1 MSYDKSKLNSKAVGA
16 ATLVALSGFVPQPF
30 VNLAHAATATISVT
44 GSFITGIKLAPG
56 TTAKFGS
63 NAASDINGKMNLS
76 TAGAVTGVKGVHIGG
91 GKQAGS
97 FQFTAVSTVPNV
109 DITVT
114 GLGKLVL
121 AASAGGHAAQ
131 GTAKLNSV
139 TFGKIGAVATTLVD
153 GGAGSA
159 KKAAYNITKKTT
171 KMLVGAE
178 VTWGAVLPIG
188 SFATPIVV
196 TIAF

>member
-16 ATLVALSGFVPQPF
+16 AALVALSGFVPQPF

-63 NAASDINGKMNLS
+63 NAASDINGKINLS
-76 TAGAVTGVKGVHIGG
+76 TAGAVTGVKGVHVGG
-91 GKQAGS
+91 GPQAGS

-114 GLGKLVL
+114 GMGKLTL

-139 TFGKIGAVATTLVD
+139 KFGKIGALTTVSD
-153 GGAGSA
+153 GGAGTG
-159 KKAAYNITKKTT
+159 KKAGYNITKTTT

-188 SFATPIVV
+188 SFATPIQV
-196 TIAF
+196 TIAY